1 MLQVIVT
8 GLFLY
13 LCITW
18 FLRSLTINRR
28 YRDLYV
34 VITGCDSGFG
44 KELAYRLDRFG
55 FNVFAACLTE
65 EAAAELERTTSKS
78 LHTVIVDVSKPETIS
93 KLVEKVKKT
102 IPNDRALWGI
112 VNNAGISGALAFSD
126 ILTKEHLIEIFDVN
140 LFGMAEMTKQFLP
153 LLRKSKGRIINTS
166 SVAGR
171 LGSGFLPY
179 PVSKFAVEG
188 YSDCLRRELYHQGVS
203 VHIIEPGAFLTPI
216 LKEMTPEKIK
226 LRFEKVLNQATDEQ
240 REFYGPEFS
249 EKISKSF
256 NLTKMASKD
265 TYKVVNAYFH
275 ALTARFPKARYVVG
289 LDANIMFRFSWMCPE
304 WMSDFFFTFSGPLSV
319 KPKGL
324 MTNCE

>member
-1 MLQVIVT
+1 MGNKLIRFNDPEKIQCKKNKMLQVIVT
-8 GLFLY
+8 SLFLY

-65 EAAAELERTTSKS
+65 EAAAELERTTSK
-78 LHTVIVDVSKPETIS
+78 T
-93 KLVEKVKKT
+93 
-102 IPNDRALWGI
+102 LWGI

-249 EKISKSF
+249 EK
-256 NLTKMASKD
+256 
-265 TYKVVNAYFH
+265 
-275 ALTARFPKARYVVG
+275 
-289 LDANIMFRFSWMCPE
+289 
-304 WMSDFFFTFSGPLSV
+304 TF
-319 KPKGL
+319 
-324 MTNCE
+324 